1 MSFINSILNV
11 FVGSKSKKDLKEV
24 EGTVK
29 EILNFEKGKQKTLVR
44 PVQKAYTQLEV
55 AQDNLGKRLSIPRYN
70 QQMKDYEAELAEQ
83 QKFDEK
89 KAALGIVN
97 N

>member
-1 MSFINSILNV
+1 MVNPVDPSLNRASGESTAV
-11 FVGSKSKKDLKEV
+11 VNIP
-24 EGTVK
+24 